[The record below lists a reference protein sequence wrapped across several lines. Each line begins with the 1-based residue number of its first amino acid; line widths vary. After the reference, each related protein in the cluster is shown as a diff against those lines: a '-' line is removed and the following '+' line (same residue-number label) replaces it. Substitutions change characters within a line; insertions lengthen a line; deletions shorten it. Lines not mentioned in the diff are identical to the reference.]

1 MAKMEARE
9 CPIDGQVFQECKTCP
24 ATCDNP
30 LIECP
35 AVCRP
40 GCECPFGQVI
50 DTTNNRCVHP
60 NACPTSKQQCTAYLC
75 YYDYHPLLQLHLEPE
90 CPIEGQE
97 FQECKTCPATCD
109 NPVIPCLLYTSDAA
123 DE

>member
-40 GCECPFGQVI
+40 GCGCPFGQVI

-60 NACPTSKQQCTAYLC
+60 KRCPTSKQKYTLYLNFVIVIIITA
-75 YYDYHPLLQLHLEPE
+75 
-90 CPIEGQE
+90 
-97 FQECKTCPATCD
+97 F
-109 NPVIPCLLYTSDAA
+109 
-123 DE
+123 